1 MHGFQFVHDEYYAN
15 PMSAYLLAGATF
27 MAAVWG
33 FLVVRRVAN
42 RVRPSLAADLF
53 AQVRSWEIVVVSLD
67 FAVRS
72 LDLPHRFENALHVVT
87 LLVVAWR
94 AVGLLTTLS
103 RFSIHKTILSDSGDR
118 ANFATA
124 QTATLAVNGLIWVT
138 AILFVLSNLGFNVT
152 SMVAGLGIGGI
163 AVALA
168 AQAVL
173 GDLFSAV
180 AIYLDKPFVVGDS
193 IKVADFFGTVEHIG
207 MKTTRVR
214 SLSGELLVYPN
225 SVLTSARTQNFSRME
240 ERRVVINF
248 SVPLGTP
255 IETLKKIPAQVAAIV
270 HKTPNLRFG
279 RAHLSQY
286 QESGLQ
292 YEVVFFVLS
301 PDYTVYMDA
310 QQAVLIGLL
319 EALTADGIPLAQP
332 TTVMIPG
339 KPL

>member
-1 MHGFQFVHDEYYAN
+1 MHAFLHDEYYGN

-27 MAAVWG
+27 MAAVWI
-33 FLVVRRVAN
+33 FLVLRRFAN
-42 RVRPSLAADLF
+42 RIRPSLAADLF
-53 AQVRSWEIVVVSLD
+53 DQVRSWEVVIVSLD

-72 LDLPHRFENALHVVT
+72 LDLSHRVEHSLHALT
-87 LLVVAWR
+87 LLVIAWR

-103 RFSIHKTILSDSGDR
+103 RYSIHRTILSDPNDR
-118 ANFATA
+118 ANLATA
-124 QTATLAVNGLIWVT
+124 QTATLAANSLIWLATV
-138 AILFVLSNLGFNVT
+138 LFVLSNLGFNVS
-152 SMVAGLGIGGI
+152 SMIAGLGIGGI

-173 GDLFSAV
+173 GDLFSAL
-180 AIYLDKPFVVGDS
+180 AIYIDKPFIVGDS
-193 IKVADFFGTVEHIG
+193 IKVADFLGTVEHIG

-225 SVLTSARTQNFSRME
+225 SSLTNQRIQNFHRMT

-255 IETLKKIPAQVAAIV
+255 TETLKNIPAQVAAIV
-270 HKTPNLRFG
+270 TKTPNLRFG
-279 RAHLSQY
+279 RAHLSLFQD
-286 QESGLQ
+286 SGHLQ

-301 PDYTVYMDA
+301 ADYAIYMDA

-319 EALTADGIPLAQP
+319 ETLRADGIPLAQP

-339 KPL
+339 KSV